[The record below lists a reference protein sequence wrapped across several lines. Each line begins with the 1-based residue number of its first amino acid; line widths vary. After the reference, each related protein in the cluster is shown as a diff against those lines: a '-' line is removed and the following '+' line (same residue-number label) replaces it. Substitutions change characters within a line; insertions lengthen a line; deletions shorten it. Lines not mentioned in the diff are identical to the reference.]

1 MSQVD
6 GPSFIKACM
15 LRMARLDATGATPAG
30 ATNGY
35 ITRNLIKFGFSAEI
49 EAGTDY
55 TQKDSCGALAVTAR
69 DRDIPKRYAVTME
82 MVYPDPE
89 AHELLIASPLI
100 TKVIGTTRTFSDGSI
115 TSGSTTVTST
125 AVASFVVTDVG
136 NVISGTGI
144 PVGTTV
150 ASVTSPTA
158 IEISAP
164 ATATTSGTASLTI
177 TAAARSIGAQAPAL
191 GVSPTDNGVSIELWS
206 HAYIGGA
213 LAPVNPYVHWGF
225 PRTFWTPGD
234 REFAD
239 ARTPTMFTG
248 FAVDNPNWGNGPFN
262 DWADAGV
269 PSTASLTRAWGWH
282 RTATLPTP
290 SFGYTSVPTQV

>member
-6 GPSFIKACM
+6 APSFIKACM
-15 LRMARLDATGATPAG
+15 LVIARLDATGATPAG

-35 ITRNLIKFGFSAEI
+35 ITRNLIKFGFSPEI

-69 DRDIPKRYAVTME
+69 DRDIPKRYTTTME

-89 AHELLIASPLI
+89 VHELLVSAPLI
-100 TKVIGTTRTFSDGSI
+100 TKVLGTTRTVADG
-115 TSGSTTVTST
+115 TTTNGSTTVGSAT
-125 AVASFVVTDVG
+125 AAFTAADVG
-136 NVISGTGI
+136 NPITGTGI
-144 PVGTTV
+144 PALATIT
-150 ASVTSPTA
+150 SVTSPTVA
-158 IEISAP
+158 EISAP
-164 ATATTSGTASLTI
+164 ATITGAAVSVTI
-177 TAAARSIGAQAPAL
+177 TAQARSIGAQAPAL
-191 GVSPTDNGVSIELWS
+191 GTSPTDNGVSIELYG

-213 LAPVNPYVHWGF
+213 LAPVNPYVHWAF

-248 FAVDNPNWGNGPFN
+248 FAVENPNWGNGPFN
-262 DWADAGV
+262 NWADAGV
-269 PSTASLTRAWGWH
+269 PSSASLARAWGWH
-282 RTATLPTP
+282 RTASLPTP
-290 SFGYTSVPTQV
+290 ALGYTAIPTQV